1 MTSAAHRS
9 DSSAGI
15 VIRFDVGKARRYVG
29 AECQLDA
36 HWACPGGIR
45 EVSGAVALVCLC
57 VEPSCAC
64 ARHLSGSGQ

>member
-1 MTSAAHRS
+1 MTAVTRRP
-9 DSSAGI
+9 DSSAVV
-15 VIRFDVGKARRYVG
+15 VIRFDLARAGRYVS

-57 VEPSCAC
+57 TAAGCAC
-64 ARHLSGSGQ
+64 ARHLSGGGP